1 MKTSHYAKYSESQM
15 AAQQVH
21 CSLQQIEVQSVVL
34 WSDPSP
40 TVTVLTFIVSS
51 TVSSLNPG

>member
-1 MKTSHYAKYSESQM
+1 M

-21 CSLQQIEVQSVVL
+21 CSLQQIAVQSVVL
-34 WSDPSP
+34 WSDPSL

>member
-1 MKTSHYAKYSESQM
+1 M

-21 CSLQQIEVQSVVL
+21 CSLQQIAVQSVVL

-51 TVSSLNPG
+51 TLSSLNPGQSIPVPRLTTALF